1 MSYKALSL
9 QNGDD
14 LFVLYNLPSNIVL
27 TIYTLVW
34 ACLNSSYLHP
44 CVLFAWNVFLLWK
57 TAGVARAQCRRFL
70 VMFENFNTP
79 ESTIPCNNLSFAVH
93 RCWTAIINIQYM
105 IHWLWSL
112 RLLHILH
119 NLFVCNHWMLRSL
132 TSFYSW
138 PVKDIR
144 CDVLGKLASEV
155 K

>member
-1 MSYKALSL
+1 MLFKIFVSLFELFLSTSL
-9 QNGDD
+9 CFIC
-14 LFVLYNLPSNIVL
+14 LECFPFVKDRWL
-27 TIYTLVW
+27 
-34 ACLNSSYLHP
+34 
-44 CVLFAWNVFLLWK
+44 
-57 TAGVARAQCRRFL
+57 ARAQCRRFL

-93 RCWTAIINIQYM
+93 RCWMAIINIQYM